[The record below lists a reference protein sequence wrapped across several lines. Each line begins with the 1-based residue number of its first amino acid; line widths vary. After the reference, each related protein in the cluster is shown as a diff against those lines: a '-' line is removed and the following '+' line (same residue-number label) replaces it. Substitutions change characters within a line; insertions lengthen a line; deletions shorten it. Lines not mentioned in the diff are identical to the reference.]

1 MTKANGSAVRPA
13 RFDCDGFGLVG
24 TIHVPDA
31 GSPRSDLAVV
41 MLNQGPLDRSGAHR
55 ISVHMARHWAA
66 QGVPTLRFDARGV
79 GESEGEW
86 NEPDEGASIKA
97 QYKLIEEGAWVAD
110 AHAAIDFVVRETG
123 ARRVVLAGLC
133 GGGATAMQAAAH
145 PHVYGVVTVGMPVRV
160 QADIS
165 GVADMVDEK
174 IRSETGR
181 YVSKLLNPTAWRRFL
196 TLQTDYS
203 VLWAVLSQRVT
214 RLFVKER
221 ALDPRLNAGLVRSF
235 ESAVAQRKQILF
247 VYPEKDYLWLE
258 FQELFES
265 RFPRA
270 SARFELATIP
280 QANHTFTE
288 PSWQESLHTIV
299 DAWTTQQIRT
309 PVHA

>member
-1 MTKANGSAVRPA
+1 MTTVSASAVRPA
-13 RFDCDGFGLVG
+13 RFACDGFGLVG
-24 TIHVPDA
+24 TIHLPAA
-31 GSPRSDLAVV
+31 GSPPTDLAVV
-41 MLNQGPLDRSGAHR
+41 VLNQGPLDRSGAHR
-55 ISVHMARHWAA
+55 ISVQLARHWAA

-86 NEPDEGASIKA
+86 NEPEEGASIKS

-133 GGGATAMQAAAH
+133 GGGATAMHAAGH
-145 PHVYGVVTVGMPVRV
+145 PNVYGVVTVGMPVRV
-160 QADIS
+160 QADIT

-174 IRSETGR
+174 IKSETGR
-181 YVSKLLNPTAWRRFL
+181 YFGKLLNPAAWRRFL
-196 TLQTDYS
+196 TFQTDYA
-203 VLWAVLSQRVT
+203 VLWAVLSQRVA
-214 RLFVKER
+214 RLFRKDR

-265 RFPRA
+265 RFPRKA
-270 SARFELATIP
+270 ARFELATIP

-288 PSWQESLHTIV
+288 PSWQDALHAIV
-299 DAWTTQQIRT
+299 DAWTAQ
-309 PVHA
+309 HARIPARA